1 MGRRGIV
8 LLTAVILTG
17 LLALGCAEVGGRR
30 EGRITFHEGSGAKY
44 RIAVIPAEDGA
55 KRALTP
61 GLSGD
66 GNPSFSSQGD
76 RIAFQ
81 RDGDIWTMNP
91 DGSGPVNLTNTET
104 YEGCPWFSGDATRIA
119 FDGLRDEKSDVFA
132 INADGS
138 DLRRLTT
145 GPGNNA

>member
-8 LLTAVILTG
+8 LLTAVMLTG
-17 LLALGCAEVGGRR
+17 LVALGCVEAGGGR
-30 EGRITFHEGSGAKY
+30 EGRITFHEGSGTRY

-61 GLSGD
+61 GLSRD
-66 GNPSFSSQGD
+66 GNPSFSPLGD
-76 RIAFQ
+76 RIVFQ
-81 RDGDIWTMNP
+81 RDGDIWVMNP
-91 DGSGPVNLTNTET
+91 DGSNTVNLTKTES

-119 FDGLRDEKSDVFA
+119 FDGLRDEKSDILV
-132 INADGS
+132 IDADGS
-138 DLRRLTT
+138 NLRRLTS